1 MSIADLLKEVPIP
14 DMIEMT
20 YKIPTFRLE
29 DPIGEMTKQIYQKD
43 LLKNVKPGMRIAI
56 AAGSR
61 GITDLPAA
69 IRLIV
74 QMIRGAG
81 GYPFVFPA
89 MGSHGGATAE
99 GQKSLLNK
107 LGISEFSVG
116 CPVYSSMETVKIGT
130 TADGFPVF
138 MDKFAWESDGIIVI
152 NRVKP
157 HTSFRGEH
165 ESGIVK
171 MLVIGM
177 GKQKGAET
185 CHQFG
190 FPSMSKN
197 IKEMAKLVIST
208 RKILFGIGL
217 VENYKHETCVIQA
230 VEPSDFFTADAQM
243 LHEAWKHLPK
253 LPFKEIDVLVIN
265 EIGKEISGTGF
276 DTNVV
281 GRHGNV
287 SPSVT
292 RIAVLNLS
300 SKTGGNGN
308 GIGRADFTTK
318 KVFEKFSFEE
328 TYPNALTST
337 AIESVKIPMVLENEE
352 DAIRAAIKTSLIADL
367 TKVKLVQIK
376 NTMDL
381 ECMKITKT
389 LFEEASNLPGFKII
403 GEGWMPMKFDIDR
416 NLENLW

>member
-1 MSIADLLKEVPIP
+1 MSVAGLLKEVPIP
-14 DMIEMT
+14 KIIEIA
-20 YKIPTFRLE
+20 YKIPTLRLE
-29 DPIGEMTKQIYQKD
+29 NPIGEMAKQIYQKD
-43 LLKNVKPGMRIAI
+43 LLKSVKPGMRIAI

-61 GITDLPAA
+61 GITDLPIA
-69 IRLIV
+69 IKIIV
-74 QMIRGAG
+74 QMIRDAG

-107 LGISEFSVG
+107 LGISECFVG
-116 CPVYSSMETVKIGT
+116 CPVYSSMETVKVGT
-130 TADGFPVF
+130 TTEGLPVF
-138 MDKFAWESDGIIVI
+138 MDKYAWESDGIIII

-197 IKEMAKLVIST
+197 IKEIAKLVLST
-208 RKILFGIGL
+208 GKILFGVGL

-230 VEPSDFFTADAQM
+230 VEPSDFFTADAQ
-243 LHEAWKHLPK
+243 LLNEAWKHLPK
-253 LPFKEIDVLVIN
+253 LPFEEIDVLIIN

-281 GRHGNV
+281 GRHG
-287 SPSVT
+287 SAPPSVT
-292 RIAVLNLS
+292 RIVVLNLS

-318 KVFEKFSFEE
+318 KVLEKFSFEE

-337 AIESVKIPMVLENEE
+337 AIESVKMPMVLENDE
-352 DAIRAAIKTSLIADL
+352 DAIKAAIKTSLVADF

-376 NTMDL
+376 NTMNF
-381 ECMKITKT
+381 ESMKITKT
-389 LFEEASNLPGFKII
+389 LFDEASNLPGFKIV
-403 GEGWMPMKFDIDR
+403 GKEWMSMKFDKNR
-416 NLENLW
+416 NLNNI